1 MEQKQEQ
8 KQEQKVEHHE
18 HSDSRSAQ
26 QWNKWLV
33 GASVVQIVLLAVIAF
48 QLSGVNGGGSAIQ
61 GAAVGLPSVAA
72 PSAPAPSAPTIDM
85 KALVDD
91 DAVQGK
97 ESAPVT
103 IVEFSDYECP
113 FCARFY
119 SDTEL
124 QIREQYVKTGKVKFV
139 YRDFPLSFHQNAQK
153 AAEAAECAGE
163 QEKYWEMHD
172 ALFEKGVQGGVSS
185 FKQYARDVGLKTADF
200 DKCLDSG
207 QMAGEIRKD
216 MSDGQRV
223 GVQGTPAFY
232 VNGQEISGAQPFGA
246 FQQIIDAALASQ

>member
-33 GASVVQIVLLAVIAF
+33 GASVVQIVFLAVIAF

-124 QIREQYVKTGKVKFV
+124 QIREQYVKTGKVK
-139 YRDFPLSFHQNAQK
+139 
-153 AAEAAECAGE
+153 
-163 QEKYWEMHD
+163 
-172 ALFEKGVQGGVSS
+172 LF
-185 FKQYARDVGLKTADF
+185 L
-200 DKCLDSG
+200 
-207 QMAGEIRKD
+207 
-216 MSDGQRV
+216 
-223 GVQGTPAFY
+223 
-232 VNGQEISGAQPFGA
+232 
-246 FQQIIDAALASQ
+246 